1 MTLALDLYFIPI
13 RLVDLVEIAILSF
26 VLYHL
31 YRLMR
36 GTVALQILFGLL
48 ALSLL
53 ENLVT
58 AFNMRVLRSLFS
70 TVSEVFVLAII
81 ILFQPEIR
89 RVLLV
94 IAQNPLVRRFVQT
107 NSNQPQVVDQVVTA
121 VMEMSHKR
129 IGALVAFARTTGLR
143 TYVETGTRLHAEVT
157 SELLIQIFLAKSPLH
172 DGAVVI
178 QDGKL
183 EAARC
188 ILPVSQSRRI
198 DHHLGL
204 RHRAAVGLTE
214 QTDAL
219 VVIVSEERGTI
230 SIAEKGTLTLNV
242 SEAELRQR
250 LLAGLASDATTTT
263 PIAALADV

>member
-1 MTLALDLYFIPI
+1 MTLALDLYFIPL
-13 RLVDLVEIAILSF
+13 RLADLVEIAILSF

-70 TVSEVFVLAII
+70 TVSDVFVLAII

-94 IAQNPLVRRFVQT
+94 IAQNPLVRRFVKPG
-107 NSNQPQVVDQVVTA
+107 NNQPQVIDAVVPA
-121 VMEMSHKR
+121 IMEMSR
-129 IGALVAFARTTGLR
+129 DRVGALVAFARTTGLR
-143 TYVETGTRLHAEVT
+143 TYVETGTRLHADV
-157 SELLIQIFLAKSPLH
+157 SRDLIMQIFMANSPLH
-172 DGAVVI
+172 DGAVII

-219 VVIVSEERGTI
+219 VVVVSEERGTI
-230 SIAEKGTLTLNV
+230 SIAEKATLTLDV
-242 SEAELRQR
+242 SEAQLRQR
-250 LLAGLASDATTTT
+250 LLAGLSPTAATAP
-263 PIAALADV
+263 PIAALADA